1 MCPVLPGLL
10 EPVHPGSVTFNESI
24 LAPLYNNYLYEE
36 SKECFT
42 YNSAHLINNGVLQ
55 KWVSLT
61 ERRTQPPFYT

>member
-24 LAPLYNNYLYEE
+24 LAPLRNNYLYEE

-42 YNSAHLINNGVLQ
+42 YNSAHLINNDALQ
-55 KWVSLT
+55 KQVISILNT
-61 ERRTQPPFYT
+61 VQYKMI